1 MLINS
6 RVEIKGINGR
16 NGFTL
21 IEVLVAMA
29 IFSIGILAVASMQ
42 LAGTKGSS
50 SARFSTEAAV
60 LAQSQME
67 SLLALEYDPALA
79 PPIGEFVAGPH
90 PSPLSNSKYTVSWNI
105 EVGTLNAIALPAN
118 SLGITVTVSW
128 QQKSYSL
135 NFIKSARI

>member
-67 SLLALEYDPALA
+67 SLLALEYDQPPATPVPELT
-79 PPIGEFVAGPH
+79 AGLHGPF
-90 PSPLSNSKYTVSWNI
+90 PNSKYTVEWLV

-118 SLGITVTVSW
+118 CLGITVTVRW
-128 QQKSYSL
+128 KQRSYNL
-135 NFIKSARI
+135 NFIKSAEI